1 MTNIERPDFSPRF
14 DALESL
20 LECSNYL
27 REQANDGVFHDFLVE
42 DFLSLAEEI
51 VNFIESNHDLFSMNR
66 CKDVYGNL
74 SFWVERNLDESNTE
88 YKLPIFIE
96 YTLPLIDVLIKT
108 LLITFEK
115 HSSSQL
121 RPMLYPEMKV
131 FDKESIEQHSYRC
144 KVSIVILAYNKLDY
158 TKQCV
163 ESVLKYTDDVE
174 YELILV
180 NNGSTDETQDYF
192 ESIEGAKAFYLPFNC
207 GAGVGMNIGI
217 AAAQGKYTAVL
228 CNDFIF
234 TKNWLT
240 NLMNCIESDPNYGYV
255 SPASNFISNFQQVN
269 VHFEDMEE
277 MQVFAENY
285 NISNPLKWE
294 ERQVL
299 LPNVLC
305 SYTKLLEYIG
315 YYDPRYYFGEFADD
329 DISFKIRRAGYK
341 LIFCNDTF
349 VYHYGHVTTGAEHVN
364 HDSINKGRVTF
375 NEKWGIDAWN
385 DARPNDNLANILGTP
400 SENSDK
406 HLLAINSKCGC
417 TPQYI
422 KNRFKNL
429 SQVECHVHAWS
440 EDRKYL
446 IDLKDVS
453 DNVHLAD
460 ENKTIIDIFDEN
472 SFDYILIEQ
481 IPFLTGHR
489 LDDYFKG
496 IYQLAKKG
504 ASLAI
509 SIDNPGYIGNMRNT
523 MDRLSY
529 MHGSNAEEVI
539 QTIINAGFVIK
550 GNIFSKALNL
560 SETEVENWSRVF
572 PEMPVEQLELR
583 LTSSK
588 INSLFVKL

>member
-1 MTNIERPDFSPRF
+1 MINTEHVDFQPKF

-20 LECSNYL
+20 LECANYL
-27 REQANDGVFHDFLVE
+27 KEQANTGVLHDFLLE
-42 DFLSLAEEI
+42 DFLSLSEEI
-51 VNFIESNHDLFSMNR
+51 VYFIEANQYLFSMNR
-66 CKDVYGNL
+66 CKDVFGNL
-74 SFWVERNLDESNTE
+74 SYWVERNLDESNSE
-88 YKLPIFIE
+88 FKLPIFIE

-108 LLITFEK
+108 LLVTFEK
-115 HSSSQL
+115 HTSSQM
-121 RPMLYPEMKV
+121 RPILYPEMKE
-131 FDKESIEQHSYRC
+131 FDKGSIDQHSYRC
-144 KVSIVILAYNKLDY
+144 KVSIVILAYNKLEY

-163 ESVLKYTDDVE
+163 ESVLKYTDHVE

-180 NNGSTDETQDYF
+180 NNGSTDETQEYF
-192 ESIEGAKAFYLPFNC
+192 ESIEGAKAFYLPYNC

-234 TKNWLT
+234 TKNWLS
-240 NLMNCIESDPNYGYV
+240 NLMNCIESNPNYGYV

-269 VHFEDMEE
+269 VQFEDMGE
-277 MQVFAENY
+277 MQAFAESY
-285 NISNPLKWE
+285 NVSNPLKWE

-364 HDSINKGRVTF
+364 HDSINKGRVIF

-385 DARPNDNLANILGTP
+385 DARPEVNLANILGTP
-400 SENSDK
+400 SDSGDK
-406 HLLAINSKCGC
+406 HLLAVNSKCGC

-422 KNRFKNL
+422 MNRFKNL
-429 SQVECHVHAWS
+429 SQVKCHVHAWT
-440 EDRKYL
+440 EEAKYL
-446 IDLKDVS
+446 KDLKDIS
-453 DNVHLAD
+453 DDIHLAD
-460 ENKTIIDIFDEN
+460 KNKTIIDVFKEDI
-472 SFDYILIEQ
+472 FDYILIEQ
-481 IPFLTGHR
+481 IPSLNGQG
-489 LDDYFKG
+489 LDEYFKS

-509 SIDNPGYIGNMRNT
+509 AIDNPGFIENIRNT
-523 MDRLSY
+523 MNRLSY
-529 MHGSNAEEVI
+529 MNGSNAEGII
-539 QTIINAGFVIK
+539 QTIINAGFVLQ

-560 SETEVENWSRVF
+560 SETEVESWSRIF
-572 PEMPVEQLELR
+572 PELPVDQLDLR

-588 INSLFVKL
+588 INSLFVKM